1 MALQSALWPG
11 IGSVWIV
18 GCGNMGGALLRRWLE
33 AGLEPERV
41 TVIDPAPRQIEGV
54 QWVAASPDGSPD
66 CLILGIKPQMLA
78 ELAPAIAVHVTA
90 QTTLISILAGTE
102 CAALARHFPHA
113 RAIIRAMPNLPVM
126 LGKGVTAFFAADADA
141 AAKAAVDG
149 LFAPTGLCEWLTT
162 EDEFH
167 AIIAVSG
174 SGPAFAYRFIGALA
188 DGGAGLGLDPAQ
200 ALRLA
205 CATVE
210 GAAAMA
216 ATSDAD
222 PAELARRVTSPGG
235 TTAAGLAVM
244 DAGGDFLR
252 IVHDTQKATANRSGE
267 MASASRNQA

>member
-1 MALQSALWPG
+1 MAGQVALWPG
-11 IGSVWIV
+11 SGPIWVI

-33 AGLEPERV
+33 VGLDASRV

-54 QWVAASPDGSPD
+54 QWVANLPDGSPD

-102 CAALARHFPHA
+102 CAALAKHFPNA
-113 RAIIRAMPNLPVM
+113 GAIIRAMPNLPVM
-126 LGKGVTAFFAADADA
+126 LGKGVTAFFAVHADAT
-141 AAKAAVDG
+141 AKAAVDG
-149 LFAPTGLCEWLTT
+149 LFAPTGLCEWLAS
-162 EDEFH
+162 EDDFH

-188 DGGAGLGLDPAQ
+188 DGGAALGLEPAQ

-216 ATSDAD
+216 SASDAD

-244 DAGGDFLR
+244 DAGGDFTR
-252 IVHDTQKATANRSGE
+252 IISDTQKATADRSAE
-267 MASASRNQA
+267 MATASRNQA